1 MIVSKMT
8 HHRQPLTQNSMK
20 TISGT
25 FRTDHLAL
33 LFPQISPFILD
44 EEKLAGFV
52 KRHFQGA
59 AQSFQI
65 QINDER
71 VSVVWTA
78 PRAGAEAEA
87 LNREAL
93 ALAKS
98 RHYERAAELWRK
110 AILLYKDEPDYHYNL
125 SLTLVEMKQ
134 FIKALDRCKEA
145 LNICPIYYRACFVLG
160 SLYSKQRQF
169 EASEQYLRQGLL
181 LQPDNTTALVNLGAV
196 LTVQRKYDDAVHT
209 FEKTV
214 ALSPKDSKAYLG
226 LGKVYVMQNDFDNA
240 ARCFK
245 AVIKIDPNG
254 RLGQI
259 AQTSLAALPIMKEGS
274 DGTAAPGDA
283 DRLYANAYNAYLH
296 GNYAAAVDLYA
307 DYLKIKPRD
316 EHAWSTMAA
325 CRLRLGQK
333 SESIQA
339 INNAI
344 QLSPGTAALHKQAGI
359 IYDAFDMPSE
369 LEHEAQRA
377 LELGKQD
384 SVTITLLG
392 IAKLKSNQ
400 TQESIRILQDAVD
413 KNPNNLKARFYLS
426 KAYLVL
432 NQKELAKQNLEE
444 ILWSQTASPLKE
456 MARAMLKE
464 MK

>member
-1 MIVSKMT
+1 M
-8 HHRQPLTQNSMK
+8 TQNNLK
-20 TISGT
+20 TLSGT

-33 LFPQISPFILD
+33 LFPQISTFIFD
-44 EEKLAGFV
+44 EEKLVGFV

-59 AQSFQI
+59 AQSFQV
-65 QINDER
+65 QVKDEHVN
-71 VSVVWTA
+71 VSWIVA
-78 PRAGAEAEA
+78 RANPEAEM

-93 ALAKS
+93 TLAKS
-98 RHYERAAELWRK
+98 RQYERAAELWRK
-110 AILLYKDEPDYHYNL
+110 AILLHKDEPDYHYNL
-125 SLTLVEMKQ
+125 SLALIEMKQ

-181 LQPDNTTALVNLGAV
+181 LQPDNTAALVNLGAV
-196 LTVQRKYDDAVHT
+196 LTVQKKYDEAVRT
-209 FEKTV
+209 FEKSV
-214 ALSPKDSKAYLG
+214 ALSPKDVKAYLG

-240 ARCFK
+240 TRCFK
-245 AVIKIDPNG
+245 AAIKLDPNG

-259 AQTSLAALPIMKEGS
+259 AQTSLAALPSMVMSENENTTVPVDS
-274 DGTAAPGDA
+274 
-283 DRLYANAYNAYLH
+283 DRLYANAYNAYLL
-296 GNYAAAVDLYA
+296 GNYAAAVDLYS

-316 EHAWSTMAA
+316 ANAWATMAA

-333 SESIQA
+333 AESILA

-344 QLSPGTAALHKQAGI
+344 KLSPGTAALHKQAGI

-369 LEHEAQRA
+369 LEREAQRA
-377 LELGKQD
+377 IELGKQD

-392 IAKLKSNQ
+392 IARFKNDR
-400 TQESIRILQDAVD
+400 TQESIRIFQDAIS
-413 KNPNNLKARFYLS
+413 KNPNNLKARFFLAKSYLMN
-426 KAYLVL
+426 

-444 ILWSQTASPLKE
+444 ILWAQAASPLKDK
-456 MARAMLKE
+456 ARELLKGIQ
-464 MK
+464 